1 MECGRKS
8 ALEGVLMNTIASG
21 SVVLEAIQPSRRRP
35 EVAPLTVEGLMIE
48 VAQLWPPRG
57 QWTEGDYFA
66 LPETNRLV
74 ELSEEE
80 LIMPPHP
87 THTHQLIVFE
97 LATRMKAFVQKQNL
111 GLVQIGPLPARL
123 WPGKIREPDILFV
136 ANEHS
141 DRIAEQAYGPPDL
154 TVEVLSPST
163 RRTDRLEKMVEYAR
177 AGVGEYWIVDPHGRT
192 VEVFILR
199 DGAYEL
205 LGKWEEGEEARS
217 EMLTGFKASLF
228 AVAVDEVLVSK

>member
-1 MECGRKS
+1 MKT
-8 ALEGVLMNTIASG
+8 VASG
-21 SVVLEAIQPSRRRP
+21 SVVVETMQPSK
-35 EVAPLTVEGLMIE
+35 LMVE

-66 LPETNRLV
+66 LPETNRFI
-74 ELSEEE
+74 ELSKGE
-80 LIMPPHP
+80 LVMPPHP

-97 LATRMKAFVQKQNL
+97 LAIKMRAFVQKQNL
-111 GLVQIGPLPARL
+111 GLVQIGPLPVRL

-141 DRIAEQAYGPPDL
+141 DRIAEQAYGPPNL
-154 TVEVLSPST
+154 VVEVLSPST
-163 RRTDRLEKMVEYAR
+163 RRTDRLEKTVEYAR
-177 AGVGEYWIVDPHGRT
+177 AGVSEYWIVDPNGRT

-199 DGAYEL
+199 EGAYEL

-217 EMLTGFKASLF
+217 EVLAGFR
-228 AVAVDEVLVSK
+228 VAVNEVLVSK

>member
-1 MECGRKS
+1 MS
-8 ALEGVLMNTIASG
+8 TTASG
-21 SVVLEAIQPSRRRP
+21 SLVAEAIRPSERRP
-35 EVAPLTVEGLMIE
+35 ELVEGLTVE

-57 QWTEGDYFA
+57 QWTEADYFA
-66 LPETNRLV
+66 LPETNRFI
-74 ELSEEE
+74 ELSEGE

-87 THTHQLIVFE
+87 THTHQQIVGKLYRAIYE
-97 LATRMKAFVQKQNL
+97 FVDERDL
-111 GLVQIGPLPARL
+111 GTVQFGPLPVRL

-154 TVEVLSPST
+154 VVEVLSPST

-177 AGVGEYWIVDPHGRT
+177 AEVREYWIVDPHGRT

-199 DGAYEL
+199 EGAYEL
-205 LGKWEEGEEARS
+205 LGKWGGGEEARS
-217 EMLTGFKASLF
+217 KVLADFK
-228 AVAVDEVLVSK
+228 VAVDEVLVSK